1 MGDDTDAAAIARYM
15 NANYGVRAERSGDGS
30 RPLRRGRGAA
40 RASFATLARRL
51 LRLRPDAASL
61 GDL

>member
-15 NANYGVRAERSGDGS
+15 NANHGVPAESSGEVA
-30 RPLRRGRGAA
+30 RLPRRRRGAA
-40 RASFATLARRL
+40 RVSFATLARRF
-51 LRLRPDAASL
+51 LRFPQASSSP